1 MKPTLTYLF
10 GTAVP
15 SYFALLIVGFLL
27 ATMLGVGWARRIRE
41 NPDVIVDLGLSMLVF
56 GVLGARLLHVLAD
69 GYFGD
74 YVHLCTNPG
83 EVLWKVTKSE
93 CTRVVSPDAFGALLG
108 EEARALGRWDQAA
121 DGCRPTHR
129 DCFAWA
135 RFWSGGLTYY
145 GGLMAASVAAWWLL
159 RRDRFP
165 FLRAADMAGMAIP
178 VGLVCGRLGCLLGGC
193 CFGRPLDGPLGLVFP
208 PYSPASDAEAK
219 LGQLAHA
226 GLPSLAVHPTQLYE
240 SLGAWLLAALLV
252 VVRHPRK
259 RFDGQLFLEFLGGYA
274 LLRFFIEFLR
284 ADDRGGIDVGA
295 LWSEGQLSTSQWLG
309 VLMVFGVVLAY
320 RRLLRSAELRAE
332 GIRRAAFGGASRPD

>member
-1 MKPTLTYLF
+1 MKPTLTYVF

-69 GYFGD
+69 GYFWD
-74 YVHLCTNPG
+74 YVHLCTNPS
-83 EVLWKVTKSE
+83 EVLWKVSESE
-93 CTRVVSPDAFGALLG
+93 CARVSQPDALGALFG
-108 EEARALGRWDQAA
+108 DEARALGRWDEAA
-121 DGCRPTHR
+121 GGCRPTES

-145 GGLMAASVAAWWLL
+145 GGLIAASLAAWLLL

-165 FLRAADMAGMAIP
+165 FLRAADMAGMAIA

-208 PYSPASDAEAK
+208 PYSPASEAEAK
-219 LGQLAHA
+219 LGELAHR
-226 GLPSLAVHPTQLYE
+226 GLPSLGVHPTQLYE
-240 SLGAWLLAALLV
+240 SLGAWLLALLLV
-252 VVRHPRK
+252 FARHPKK
-259 RFDGQLFLEFLGGYA
+259 RFDGQVFLEFLGGYA
-274 LLRFFIEFLR
+274 VLRFVIEFFR

-295 LWSEGQLSTSQWLG
+295 ALSTSQWIGVLVLLG
-309 VLMVFGVVLAY
+309 VMIVY
-320 RRLLRSAELRAE
+320 RYLGRGAEARARRVRAELSPTSNQLAP
-332 GIRRAAFGGASRPD
+332 G

>member
-1 MKPTLTYLF
+1 MKPTLTYVF

-41 NPDVIVDLGLSMLVF
+41 NPDVVVDLGLSMLVF

-69 GYFGD
+69 GYFWD
-74 YVHLCTNPG
+74 YVHLCTNPA
-83 EVLWKVTKSE
+83 EVLWKVSKSE
-93 CTRVVSPDAFGALLG
+93 CTRIVRPDALGALLG
-108 EEARALGRWDQAA
+108 DEARALGLWDEVAR
-121 DGCRPTHR
+121 GCRPAQA

-145 GGLMAASVAAWWLL
+145 GGLIAASLAAWTLL

-193 CFGRPLDGPLGLVFP
+193 CFGRPFDGALGLVFP
-208 PYSPASDAEAK
+208 PHSPASEAEAK
-219 LGQLAHA
+219 LGELAHA
-226 GLPSLAVHPTQLYE
+226 GLPSLSVHPTQLYE
-240 SLGAWLLAALLV
+240 ALGAWALAAVLV
-252 VVRHPRK
+252 LVRHPKK

-274 LLRFFIEFLR
+274 LLRFGLEFLR
-284 ADDRGGIDVGA
+284 ADDRGGIHIGA
-295 LWSEGQLSTSQWLG
+295 ELSTSQWLG
-309 VLMVFGVVLAY
+309 LVLLAGAALSYRAFG
-320 RRLLRSAELRAE
+320 RRREERV
-332 GIRRAAFGGASRPD
+332 RAALRDFAPAEI